1 MFEFMYHPVI
11 GFMVGV
17 IFITVMMELIRQEA
31 KKHDNNPTARK

>member
-17 IFITVMMELIRQEA
+17 IFMVVMMELIRQDA
-31 KKHDNNPTARK
+31 KNDNNPTKRK